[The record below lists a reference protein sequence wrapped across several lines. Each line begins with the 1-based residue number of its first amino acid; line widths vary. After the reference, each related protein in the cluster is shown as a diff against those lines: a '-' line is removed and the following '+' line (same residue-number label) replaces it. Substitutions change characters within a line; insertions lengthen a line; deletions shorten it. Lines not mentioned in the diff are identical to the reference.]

1 MITSQ
6 QRNSRIVADKM
17 VKKLKGIAAINK
29 KLKAAVLLQ
38 NPALKKIS
46 VAAAKTGVVALA
58 SAHPEVELRQETRAD
73 GRKEIRA
80 ADALQKEMDIF
91 GKYRWH

>member
-6 QRNSRIVADKM
+6 QRNNRIVADKM

-29 KLKAAVLLQ
+29 KLKATVLLQ

-46 VAAAKTGVVALA
+46 AAAAKTGVVALA
-58 SAHPEVELRQETRAD
+58 SAHPEVELRQTGVVAD
-73 GRKEIRA
+73 GRKERRA
-80 ADALQKEMDIF
+80 ADAL
-91 GKYRWH
+91 